1 MADGN
6 GGSPLE
12 ELRTLIVGPE
22 QTRLEDI
29 EQRLEDSAPGAEEV
43 SAVLPA
49 AIALGAAKDDRLK
62 VALAPLMEESI
73 HTSVRRDPQP
83 LADAIFPIIG
93 PAIRKAIAAAI
104 GGMIQRMNQSLEH
117 AFSIQGLRWRLE
129 AMRTGTS
136 FGEIVLRHSL
146 VYRVEQVFL
155 VHREGGLLLL
165 HVSADSVPDQG
176 AEMVAGML
184 SAIQDFARDSF
195 HVGSRDTLETM
206 QVGEL
211 NVLVE
216 DGPQALI
223 AAVVRGHPPQ
233 SLRTDLEYALENI
246 HARFGNQLAS
256 FEGDASVFVPA
267 RPVLERCLAQE
278 VAAPPPKGRWRFWL
292 LAAVIL
298 LALALFVIPRVRA
311 SRQWN
316 RFIDS
321 LRSAPG
327 IVITESGRKDGRYYV
342 AGLRD
347 PAARSPDSLLAL
359 TGLSPYRVLTRW
371 EPYHSLDPALALSRV
386 RALVSDDI
394 ADVERTVFYYPVGQ
408 DQMTQESLAELANLT
423 RHIQAIGRA
432 SHLHGVV
439 ATVTILGETDETG
452 DQAVNLRLGHS
463 RAERV
468 RNQLQGAET
477 DVRFVARGAAP
488 TGPATAEADPAA
500 RAQRR
505 KVTFS
510 VALAAD

>member
-1 MADGN
+1 MAEGN

-22 QTRLEDI
+22 QHRLEDI
-29 EQRLEDSAPGAEEV
+29 EQRLQRPAPRAQEV

-62 VALAPLMEESI
+62 VALAPLLEESI
-73 HTSVRRDPQP
+73 RTSVRRHPQP

-93 PAIRKAIAAAI
+93 PAVRKAIAAAI
-104 GGMIQRMNQSLEH
+104 SGMVQRMNQSLEH
-117 AFSIQGLRWRLE
+117 AFSLQGLRWRLE
-129 AMRTGTS
+129 AVRTGTS

-165 HVSADSVPDQG
+165 HVSADAVPDQG

-206 QVGEL
+206 QVGDL

-216 DGPQALI
+216 DAPQALI
-223 AAVVRGHPPQ
+223 AAVVRGQPPQ
-233 SLRTDLEYALENI
+233 SLRTDLQYALETI
-246 HARFGNQLAS
+246 QARFGNPLAD
-256 FEGDASVFVPA
+256 FQGDASVFAPA
-267 RPVLERCLAQE
+267 RPILERCLAQE
-278 VAAPPPKGRWRFWL
+278 VAEPPRKGGWRIWL
-292 LAAVIL
+292 LAALIIA
-298 LALALFVIPRVRA
+298 ALALYFVPRSNANR
-311 SRQWN
+311 RWN
-316 RFIDS
+316 RFVES

-327 IVITESGRKDGRYYV
+327 IVITESGRRNGRFYV

-347 PAARSPDSLLAL
+347 PAAQHPDSLLAL
-359 TGLSPYRVLTRW
+359 AGLAPASITERW

-386 RALVSDDI
+386 RALVGTDI
-394 ADVERTVFYYPVGQ
+394 AAVERSVLYYPVGQ
-408 DQMTQESLAELANLT
+408 DQPIPESVTGLANLT
-423 RHIQAIGRA
+423 GHIQAIGRA

-452 DQAVNLRLGHS
+452 DRAVNLRLGQA

-468 RNQLQGAET
+468 RNQLAVEGT
-477 DVRFVARGAAP
+477 DVRLVARGAQH
-488 TGPATAEADPAA
+488 PAATPAVDPAA
-500 RAQRR
+500 RAERR

-510 VALAAD
+510 VALAAE